1 MSDTGNFDVPE
12 TPAPATP
19 APSMEY
25 NADAIQVLKGLE
37 AVRTRPGMYIGDT
50 DDGTGL
56 HHMVFEVVDNSVD
69 EFLGGYC
76 NRIVVT
82 VHYDNSVTV
91 EDNGRGIPVDMHS
104 SGKSAAE
111 VIMTELHS
119 GAKFDNSMYKV
130 SGGLHGV
137 GVSVVNALSRRLIL
151 EVHRDLKVHRMEFS
165 RGEVISPLTVV
176 GTTTHTGTTVTFW
189 PDNEIFKNVEFSHD
203 TLLQRLRQI
212 SYLNKGLHIDFHDE
226 RIDEHVSFDSQEGLS
241 AYVKYLARNRTILH
255 EEEIFF
261 EGTNEGIDIAVA
273 LAWTDSFQ
281 ESVYCFTKN
290 HPNRAGGRHLTGCR
304 RALTRTVND
313 YGTENKFFKDVKM
326 MPGGEDVR
334 EGIVAVLSVKV
345 PDPKFNSQ
353 TKDKLVSSEV
363 QSAVEG
369 FVTAQM
375 KRFLEENPRLA
386 RIVMNKVVT
395 AARAREAARRAR
407 ETVQRKGILE
417 SSSLP
422 GKLAD
427 CQERDPSRSELYIVE
442 GDSAG
447 GSAKQGRDR
456 RNQAILPLRGKI
468 LNVEKATA
476 DRMLENQEIINLI
489 TALGAGI
496 GQDSFNI
503 EKLRY
508 HHIILMTDADVDGSH
523 IRTLLLTFFYRQM
536 PQVIEK
542 GYLYIAQPPLYLV
555 SRGKKRF
562 YLKNET
568 ELEQYLLRI
577 ASEGVQFHF
586 SGGTM
591 GGGAVEHVLSD
602 LAAYRGT
609 LANLGRQAVPRMLHA
624 ILTCPA
630 LSLSSLLDEGAA
642 RELAQDLVQR
652 VGSVP
657 GMQGVVARVDR
668 DAGDFGFAVRVG
680 FSLRGVRR
688 DFTIHRQ
695 WLDSPEID
703 HARKLLARFGQ
714 LGPFPWTVEFGN
726 ETRACA
732 DPMEVLEFVEEEG
745 KKGLN
750 IQRYKGLGEMNPEQL
765 WETTMNPETRTLLQ
779 VRVSDAM
786 EADQIFTTLMGE
798 MVEPRREFIEHHA
811 LLVRNLDV

>member
-1 MSDTGNFDVPE
+1 MSDTGNFDIPE
-12 TPAPATP
+12 QPAHVTPPPA
-19 APSMEY
+19 AEY

-76 NRIVVT
+76 DRIAVT
-82 VHYDNSVTV
+82 VHYDNSITV

-111 VIMTELHS
+111 VILTELHS

-137 GVSVVNALSRRLIL
+137 GVSVVNALSRRLVL
-151 EVHRDLKVHRMEFS
+151 EVHRDLKVYRMEFS

-176 GTTTHTGTTVTFW
+176 GVSSHTGTTVTFW
-189 PDNEIFKNVEFSHD
+189 PDHQIFKNVDFSHD

-241 AYVKYLARNRTILH
+241 AYVKYLSRNRNILH

-261 EGTNEGIDIAVA
+261 EGSNEGIEIAVA

-281 ESVYCFTKN
+281 ENVYCFTN
-290 HPNRAGGRHLTGCR
+290 NIPNRDGGTHLTGFR
-304 RALTRTVND
+304 RALTRTIND

-375 KRFLEENPRLA
+375 KRFLEENPRVA
-386 RIVMNKVVT
+386 RIIINKVVT

-407 ETVQRKGILE
+407 ETVQRKGLLE

-427 CQERDPSRSELYIVE
+427 CQERDPAKSEIYIVE

-456 RNQAILPLRGKI
+456 KNQAILPLRGKI

-536 PQVIEK
+536 PQIIEK

-555 SRGKKRF
+555 TRGKKRF

-577 ASEGVQFHF
+577 ASEGVQIHF
-586 SGGTM
+586 PGVPMSGQ
-591 GGGAVEHVLSD
+591 AVEHVLAD
-602 LAAYRGT
+602 LASYQKT

-624 ILTCPA
+624 VLSCPQA
-630 LSLSSLLDEGAA
+630 TLSALLDEQSTQN
-642 RELAQDLVQR
+642 LAQELIRR
-652 VGSVP
+652 VAAVP

-668 DAGDFGFAVRVG
+668 EQGDFGFMIRFG
-680 FSLRGVRR
+680 FSLRGLRR
-688 DFTIHRQ
+688 EFILNRQ

-703 HARKLLARFGQ
+703 HARRLLAKFEQ
-714 LGPFPWTVEFGN
+714 LGKFPWEVVFGN
-726 ETRACA
+726 EKRVCEG
-732 DPMEVLEFVEEEG
+732 PMEVLEFVEEEG

-750 IQRYKGLGEMNPEQL
+750 IQRYKGLGEMNPDQL

-779 VRVSDAM
+779 VRISDAM

>member
-1 MSDTGNFDVPE
+1 MSDTGNFDIPGQS
-12 TPAPATP
+12 

-76 NRIVVT
+76 TRIVVI
-82 VHYDNSVTV
+82 VHYDNSITV
-91 EDNGRGIPVDMHS
+91 EDNGRGIPVDMHA
-104 SGKSAAE
+104 SGKNAAE

-151 EVHRDLKVHRMEFS
+151 EVHRDLKVYRMEFS
-165 RGEVISPLTVV
+165 RGQVISPLTVV
-176 GTTTHTGTTVTFW
+176 GTTTRTGTTVTFW
-189 PDNEIFKNVEFSHD
+189 PDNEIFKNVDFSHD

-226 RIDEHVSFDSQEGLS
+226 RVDEHVSFDSQEGLS
-241 AYVKYLARNRTILH
+241 AYVQYLSRNRAILH
-255 EEEIFF
+255 SEEIFF
-261 EGTNEGIDIAVA
+261 EGSSEGIDIAVA
-273 LAWTDSFQ
+273 LAWTDSYQ
-281 ESVYCFTKN
+281 ESIYCFTN
-290 HPNRAGGRHLTGCR
+290 NIPNRDGGTHLTGFR
-304 RALTRTVND
+304 RALTRTIND
-313 YGTENKFFKDVKM
+313 YGTENKFFKDVRM

-334 EGIVAVLSVKV
+334 EGVVAVLSVKV

-363 QSAVEG
+363 QSAVES

-375 KRFLEENPRLA
+375 KRFLEENPKVA
-386 RIVMNKVVT
+386 RIIMDKVVT

-407 ETVQRKGILE
+407 ETVQRKGLLE
-417 SSSLP
+417 SNSLP

-427 CQERDPSRSELYIVE
+427 CQERDPSKSELYIVE

-456 RNQAILPLRGKI
+456 KNQAILPLRGKI
-468 LNVEKATA
+468 INVEKTTL
-476 DRMLENQEIINLI
+476 DHILENKEIINLI
-489 TALGAGI
+489 TALGTGI
-496 GQDSFNI
+496 GQDNFNI

-508 HHIILMTDADVDGSH
+508 HRIILMTDADVDGSH

-536 PQVIEK
+536 PQLIEK

-555 SRGKKRF
+555 TRGKKRF
-562 YLKNET
+562 YLKNES

-577 ASEGVQFHF
+577 ASEGVQIFF
-586 SGGTM
+586 SDGPM
-591 GGGAVEHVLSD
+591 NANVEHVLAD
-602 LAAYRGT
+602 LASYQNI
-609 LANLGRQAVPRMLHA
+609 LINLGRHAVPRLLHA
-624 ILTCPA
+624 VLSCPD
-630 LSLSSLLDEGAA
+630 LFITSLLEESAA
-642 RELAQDLVQR
+642 QTLAQELILR
-652 VGSVP
+652 IHAVP
-657 GMQGVVARVDR
+657 EIHNVMARVDHE
-668 DAGDFGFAVRVG
+668 ASDFGFCIRMS
-680 FSLRGVRR
+680 FSLRGARR
-688 DFTIHRQ
+688 DFVINRQ
-695 WLDSPEID
+695 LLDSPEIE
-703 HARKLLARFGQ
+703 HARHLMTKFQQ
-714 LGPFPWTVEFGN
+714 LGPFPWDVAFGN
-726 ETRACA
+726 EHRTCA
-732 DPMEVLEFVEEEG
+732 DPIEVLEFVKEEG
-745 KKGLN
+745 KKNLN

-765 WETTMNPETRTLLQ
+765 WETTMNPDTRTLLQ
-779 VRVSDAM
+779 VRIFDAM
-786 EADQIFTTLMGE
+786 EANQIFTTLMGE
-798 MVEPRREFIEHHA
+798 KVEPRQEFIEHHA

>member
-1 MSDTGNFDVPE
+1 MSDFDKIDPPPP
-12 TPAPATP
+12 TPTPQPNPA
-19 APSMEY
+19 EY
-25 NADAIQVLKGLE
+25 NADSITVLKGLE

-69 EFLGGYC
+69 EYLGGYC
-76 NRIVVT
+76 DRIAVT

-104 SGKSAAE
+104 SGKCAAE
-111 VIMTELHS
+111 VILTELHS

-137 GVSVVNALSRRLIL
+137 GVSVVNALSRRLVL

-165 RGEVISPLTVV
+165 QGAVASQLTVV
-176 GTTTHTGTTVTFW
+176 GTTTRTGTTVTFW
-189 PDNEIFKNVEFSHD
+189 ADPTVFKNIEFSFD

-226 RIDEHVSFDSQEGLS
+226 RVDERVSFDSNEGLS
-241 AYVKYLARNRTILH
+241 AYVKYLSRNKKLLH
-255 EEEIFF
+255 EEDIFF
-261 EGTNEGIDIAVA
+261 QGMSENMEIAVA
-273 LAWTDSFQ
+273 LAWSDAYQ
-281 ESVYCFTKN
+281 ESVYCFTN
-290 HPNRAGGRHLTGCR
+290 NIPNRDGGTHLTGFR

-313 YGTENKFFKDVKM
+313 YGAVNKFFKDVKM

-363 QSAVEG
+363 QGAVES
-369 FVTAQM
+369 FVTTQLA
-375 KRFLEENPRLA
+375 RYLDENPRVA
-386 RIVMNKVVT
+386 RIIVNKVIT

-427 CQERDPSRSELYIVE
+427 CQERDPAKSEIYIVE

-456 RNQAILPLRGKI
+456 KNQAILPLRGKI
-468 LNVEKATA
+468 LNVEKAT
-476 DRMLENQEIINLI
+476 DDKMLENQEIINLI
-489 TALGAGI
+489 TALGTGI
-496 GQDSFNI
+496 GQESFNI

-508 HHIILMTDADVDGSH
+508 HHIVLMTDADVDGSH
-523 IRTLLLTFFYRQM
+523 IRTLLLTFFFRQM
-536 PQVIEK
+536 PRVIED

-555 SRGKKRF
+555 ARGKKRF

-568 ELEQYLLRI
+568 ELEEYLLRI
-577 ASEGVQFHF
+577 AAEGVVIDLPGGPQ
-586 SGGTM
+586 SGG
-591 GGGAVEHVLSD
+591 AIEHVLKD
-602 LAAYRGT
+602 LAAYHKNIQKLSRNVDPNVVHT
-609 LANLGRQAVPRMLHA
+609 
-624 ILTCPA
+624 ILTCEAANLPA
-630 LSLSSLLDEGAA
+630 LLDEGKAQ
-642 RELAQDLVQR
+642 ELAAGLTARIDRL
-652 VGSVP
+652 P
-657 GMQGVVARVDR
+657 GLTGTMARVVQEQ
-668 DAGDFGFAVRVG
+668 GDYGFALRLSFSVRGSRKELV
-680 FSLRGVRR
+680 LN
-688 DFTIHRQ
+688 RQ
-695 WLDSPEID
+695 WLDSPEIG
-703 HARKLLARFGQ
+703 HLRGLMQRFLT
-714 LGPFPWTVEFGN
+714 LGSFPWKVTFGN
-726 ETRACA
+726 ETRWCVT
-732 DPMEVLEFVEEEG
+732 PMDVLEFVEEEG

-750 IQRYKGLGEMNPEQL
+750 IQRYKGLGEMNPDQL
-765 WETTMNPETRTLLQ
+765 WETTMNPATRTLLQ
-779 VRVSDAM
+779 VKIPDAL
-786 EADQIFTTLMGE
+786 EADQVFTTLMGE
-798 MVEPRREFIEHHA
+798 LVEPRREFIEHNA